1 MGLSGQ
7 EEGMQARRAY
17 GEACCRQKEQK
28 CGRSLLVCLRPVW
41 LEQRSKG
48 TAGKDMGGPR
58 NAGERSRNPTEAH
71 EQKRHLTGI
80 RF

>member
-1 MGLSGQ
+1 M
-7 EEGMQARRAY
+7 
-17 GEACCRQKEQK
+17 
-28 CGRSLLVCLRPVW
+28 RPVW